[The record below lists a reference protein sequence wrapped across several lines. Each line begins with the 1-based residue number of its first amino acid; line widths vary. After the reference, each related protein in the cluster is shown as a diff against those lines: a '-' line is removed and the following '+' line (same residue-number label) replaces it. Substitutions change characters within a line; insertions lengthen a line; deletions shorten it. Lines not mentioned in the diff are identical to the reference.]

1 MPEALFNGSR
11 FRAPA
16 LRPEVVM
23 ARALTTLAVFA
34 VVAAMYF
41 AKEILIPLAIAV
53 LLTFVLAPPMRLLRN
68 LGLGRIPAVTVV
80 VLGAFLL
87 IFGIGTFLGQQVT
100 DLAKQLPQYQ
110 YVIQSKI
117 QSLSAATSGG
127 ILDRL
132 SGLLDRLNRQLSTK
146 HSSEPNQESQAETN
160 PAPAPIPVE
169 IHQPAPSPLDFVGR
183 VLPPL
188 LSPLVTLGMIVIFVI
203 FFLLQRRD
211 LRDRFIKIAGSHD
224 LKRTTEAL
232 DDAAQRLGRFF
243 LAQIALNALF
253 GFVVAIGLAV
263 IGVPNPMLWGV
274 LGMVL
279 RFVPYIGAVI
289 SAGFP
294 TAVAIA
300 VGPDWTMALWTIGL
314 FLVVEPLIGQL
325 LEPLLYGHSTGLSPV
340 AVILGA
346 TFWTWL
352 WGPIGLLLSTP
363 ITVCLAVLGRHIEWL
378 EFVDVLIGRET
389 PLAAPQ
395 RFYQRALAQD
405 LDEVTEQ
412 ADDVLKES
420 PLLEYYDEIVLPG
433 LVLAEIDFV
442 RGVLDGQHIEAI
454 NDVLAELIDELTSHE
469 DVSPKDDATP
479 EMTGSKPSGHDQSA
493 RKLDRLRDVG
503 VACVWGRGPFD
514 KSVAL
519 ILKQMLERRGLK
531 AQLGVPAETPN
542 LIGLGRPEVR
552 VVCFS
557 SLNIGRGSAQIRY
570 SLRRLGMRYSQAKVL
585 LCLWGQDL
593 GELRNPD
600 QTIAPKADCYA
611 TSFKEAL
618 DCLRSVELLGEP

>member
-570 SLRRLGMRYSQAKVL
+570 SLRRLGVRYSQAKVL